1 VWVVD
6 ELDDP
11 VKETKV
17 SMCVAC
23 GRCTPACPQSTEAH
37 SPRVFV
43 ERLLNTE
50 ELDRVKVWECL
61 TCSNCTVF
69 CPSSVDFPGFVKS
82 IRAAYKE
89 EAEDMCAHAGILHSL
104 MRLMAY
110 GDFKQDRLGWVTPE
124 LEVAKKGDTMLFVGC
139 APYYDVYFDK
149 WSPINITRSAVRLL
163 NMIGIKPVVFEDEVC
178 CGHDLL
184 WTGDEDAFKKLAA
197 KNKKFIGDV
206 GINRIVF
213 TCPEGYM
220 TFKNNYDLDKNIRVV
235 HITELLLENV
245 DKLEFK
251 GDGKKVSFHDSCRFG
266 RYMGLY
272 DFPRKLLE
280 AIPGLELVELTHNK
294 SRAECC
300 STACWMN
307 CTTSSK
313 NAQLKTLHDA
323 KKVSDKLVT
332 TCPKCYIHFNCTMD
346 EKEKNP
352 IIDIEDIAVTIANHA
367 IPKPNKNPT
376 EKKGDDSK

>member
-1 VWVVD
+1 MSDLD
-6 ELDDP
+6 ELIRDS
-11 VKETKV
+11 KV
-17 SMCVAC
+17 SMCIAC

-43 ERLLNTE
+43 ERLLNTQ
-50 ELDRVKVWECL
+50 ELDRAKVWECL
-61 TCSNCTVF
+61 TCGNCTVF
-69 CPSSVDFPGFVKS
+69 CPSSVDFPGFVRS
-82 IRAAYKE
+82 IRGLYKE

-110 GDFKQDRLGWVTPE
+110 GDFKQERLGWVTPE
-124 LEVAKKGDTMLFVGC
+124 LEVAKEGDTMLFVGC
-139 APYYDVYFDK
+139 APYYDVYFKD
-149 WSPINITRSAVRLL
+149 WSPIKISRSAVMLL
-163 NMIGIKPVVFEDEVC
+163 NMIGIKPVLLENEVC

-184 WTGDEDAFKKLAA
+184 WTGDNDAFEKLAS
-197 KNKKFIGDV
+197 KNKKLIEDA
-206 GINRIVF
+206 GIKRIVF

-220 TFKNNYDLDKNIRVV
+220 TFKNHYDLDKKTEVV
-235 HITELLLENV
+235 HITELLFNNI
-245 DKLEFK
+245 DKLEFNEDVTK
-251 GDGKKVSFHDSCRFG
+251 MSFHDSCRFG

-280 AIPGLELVELTHNK
+280 AIPGLELVELPHSR

-300 STACWMN
+300 STSCWMN
-307 CTTSSK
+307 CTTNSK

-352 IIDIEDIAVTIANHA
+352 IIDIVDITVTIANHA
-367 IPKPNKNPT
+367 NPKSNDKPRYN
-376 EKKGDDSK
+376 KGDDSK